1 MVISVIYHN
10 TESDHWSIIIFEKR
24 GVGVMNKL
32 SNLIVKLRY
41 VILIAAVA
49 LLIPSAIGY
58 FNTRVNYDIL
68 TYLPKDIETMK
79 GQDILLDQFG
89 TGSFVLYV
97 AEGMEEKDVAKL
109 KSNIEN
115 VDHVDK
121 VLWYDSVMDLSVPM
135 EMLPSDVYEA
145 FNSGDATMMFV
156 VFDSGTSEDCTMDAI
171 EEIRKIS
178 NKQCFMSGMSAIVT
192 DTKNLAMKETPIYVG
207 IAVLLAVIVLS
218 LTMDSYL
225 IPLFFLLSIGMAIV
239 YNMGSNVFKGEISFI
254 TQSLSAVLQLGVTL
268 DYSIFLWHSYQ
279 EELEKTSDKNEA
291 MANAITATFQSVIG
305 SSITTVAGFVA
316 LCFMSFTLG
325 LDLGVVMA
333 KGVVFGVI
341 GCVTIL
347 PSMVLVFDGLI
358 EKTKHKPLMPEF
370 DRLPKF
376 IAKHYL
382 AFFAI
387 FLALIVP
394 ALYGNNHTS
403 VYYDLTQ
410 TLPDSLESVQGAN
423 EVDKNFDMNSAYMLL
438 VDKNLDSASMNQ
450 MIKELKN
457 TDGILSVLGADSIV
471 GPAFPKELM
480 PDDLLS
486 DLESDEWKMVLLT
499 TDYKIASD
507 EINEQITK
515 VDSIVKSYDPKAM
528 VVGEAPCTKDLITIT
543 DHDFQVVNMV
553 SIGLVFLI
561 IAFVL
566 KSVSLPFI
574 LVAVIEF
581 AIFVNMGLPYY
592 TNTTIPFISSVVI
605 GTIQLGATVDYAIL
619 MTTRYLNE
627 RSSGHDKKEATLI
640 ALSTSMKSV
649 IVSALSFF
657 AATFGVGLISS
668 IDMIGSLCMLMAR
681 GAIISMFTVLLV
693 LPAMYMLFDKLIM
706 RTTFGLQTEEKEHHH
721 FGDMIHRHKVA

>member
-1 MVISVIYHN
+1 
-10 TESDHWSIIIFEKR
+10 
-24 GVGVMNKL
+24 MNKL

-41 VILIAAVA
+41 VILIVAVA
-49 LLIPSAIGY
+49 LLIPPAIGY

-68 TYLPKDIETMK
+68 TYLPGDIETMK
-79 GQDILLDQFG
+79 GQDVLLDQFG

-109 KSNIEN
+109 KAQIEN
-115 VDHVDK
+115 VDHVAK

-135 EMLPSDVYEA
+135 EMLPNDVYEA
-145 FNSGDATMMFV
+145 FNGDDATMMFV

-171 EEIRKIS
+171 EDIRKIS

-239 YNMGSNVFKGEISFI
+239 YNMGTNVFKGEISFI

-279 EELEKTSDKNEA
+279 EELEKTSNKNEA
-291 MANAITATFQSVIG
+291 MAGAITATFQSVIG
-305 SSITTVAGFVA
+305 SSITTIAGFVA

-333 KGVVFGVI
+333 KGVIFGVV

-370 DRLPKF
+370 VKLPRF

-387 FLALIVP
+387 FLVLIVP
-394 ALYGNNHTS
+394 AIYGNNHTS

-423 EVDKNFDMNSAYMLL
+423 KVDEKFDMNSAYMLL
-438 VDKNLDSASMNQ
+438 VDKNLDSASMNR
-450 MIKELKN
+450 MIKELKE

-471 GPAFPKELM
+471 GPAFPKELI
-480 PDDLLS
+480 PEDLLS
-486 DLESDEWKMVLLT
+486 DLESDEWRMVLLT

-507 EINEQITK
+507 EINNQIAR
-515 VDSIVKSYDPKAM
+515 VDRIVKSYDPKAM

-543 DHDFQVVNMV
+543 DHDFQVVNIV

-693 LPAMYMLFDKLIM
+693 LPAMYMIFDKLIM
-706 RTTFGLQTEEKEHHH
+706 ATTFGLQKEEKEHHH
-721 FGDMIHRHKVA
+721 IGDLLHRHKVA

>member
-1 MVISVIYHN
+1 
-10 TESDHWSIIIFEKR
+10 
-24 GVGVMNKL
+24 MNKL

-115 VDHVDK
+115 VDHVEK

-279 EELEKTSDKNEA
+279 EELENTSDKNEA

-410 TLPDSLESVQGAN
+410 TLPDNLESVQGAN

>member
-1 MVISVIYHN
+1 
-10 TESDHWSIIIFEKR
+10 
-24 GVGVMNKL
+24 MNKL
-32 SNLIVKLRY
+32 SHLIVKLRY
-41 VILIAAVA
+41 VILIAAIA
-49 LLIPSAIGY
+49 LLVPSAIGY

-97 AEGMEEKDVAKL
+97 AEGMEEKDVANL
-109 KSNIEN
+109 KSKIEN
-115 VDHVDK
+115 VDHVAD
-121 VLWYDSVMDLSVPM
+121 VIWYDSVMDLSVPM
-135 EMLPSDVYEA
+135 EMLPTEVYDA
-145 FNSGDATMMFV
+145 FNSDDATMMFV
-156 VFDSGTSEDCTMDAI
+156 VFDEGTSSDGTMQAI
-171 EEIRKIS
+171 EDIRKIS
-178 NKQCFMSGMSAIVT
+178 DKQCFMSGMSAIVT
-192 DTKNLAMKETPIYVG
+192 DTKNMAEKETPIYVG

-239 YNMGSNVFKGEISFI
+239 YNMGTNVFKGEISFI

-279 EELEKTSDKNEA
+279 EELERNDDKKDA
-291 MANAITATFQSVIG
+291 MANAISATFTSVLG
-305 SSITTVAGFVA
+305 SSITTVAGFIA
-316 LCFMSFTLG
+316 LMFMSFTLG
-325 LDLGVVMA
+325 LDLGIVMA
-333 KGVVFGVI
+333 KGVIFGVI

-347 PSMVLVFDGLI
+347 PSMILVFDNLI

-370 DRLPKF
+370 NRIPKF
-376 IAKHYL
+376 VAKHYL
-382 AFFAI
+382 AFLAI
-387 FLALIVP
+387 FLVLLYP
-394 ALYGNNHTS
+394 AIYGNNHTS

-423 EVDKNFDMNSAYMLL
+423 EVDEKFEMNSAYMLL

-450 MIKELKN
+450 MIKELKE
-457 TDGILSVLGADSIV
+457 TDGILSVLGTDSLL
-471 GPAFPKELM
+471 GPAFPREFIPEDALDK
-480 PDDLLS
+480 
-486 DLESDEWKMVLLT
+486 LESDEWKMVLLT

-507 EINEQITK
+507 EINAQINQ
-515 VDSIVKSYDPKAM
+515 VDKIVKSYDPKAM
-528 VVGEAPCTKDLITIT
+528 VVGEAPCTKDLINIT
-543 DHDFQVVNMV
+543 NHDFNVVNTV

-581 AIFVNMGLPYY
+581 AIFVNMGLPFY
-592 TNTTIPFISSVVI
+592 TKTTIPFISSVVI

-627 RSSGHDKKEATLI
+627 RRNGHDKKEATLI

-668 IDMIGSLCMLMAR
+668 IDMIGSLCNLMAR

-693 LPAMYMLFDKLIM
+693 LPAMYMLFDWVIVK
-706 RTTFGLQTEEKEHHH
+706 TTFGMKGVEAVHHEHHH
-721 FGDMIHRHKVA
+721 FGDFIHHAA

>member
-1 MVISVIYHN
+1 
-10 TESDHWSIIIFEKR
+10 
-24 GVGVMNKL
+24 MNKL

-41 VILIAAVA
+41 VILIVAVA

-68 TYLPKDIETMK
+68 TYLPGDIETMK
-79 GQDILLDQFG
+79 GQDVLLDQFG

-109 KSNIEN
+109 KAQIEN
-115 VDHVDK
+115 VDHVAK

-135 EMLPSDVYEA
+135 EMLPNDVYEA
-145 FNSGDATMMFV
+145 FNGDDATMMFV

-171 EEIRKIS
+171 EDIRKIS

-239 YNMGSNVFKGEISFI
+239 YNMGTNVFKGEISFI

-279 EELEKTSDKNEA
+279 EELEKTSNKNEA

-305 SSITTVAGFVA
+305 SSITTIAGFVA

-333 KGVVFGVI
+333 KGVIFGVV

-370 DRLPKF
+370 VKLPRF

-387 FLALIVP
+387 FLVLIVP
-394 ALYGNNHTS
+394 AIYGNNHTS

-423 EVDKNFDMNSAYMLL
+423 KVDEKFDMNSAYMLL
-438 VDKNLDSASMNQ
+438 VDKNLDSASMNR
-450 MIKELKN
+450 MIKELKE

-471 GPAFPKELM
+471 GPAFPRELI
-480 PDDLLS
+480 PEDLLS
-486 DLESDEWKMVLLT
+486 DLESDEWRMVLLT

-507 EINEQITK
+507 EINNQIAR
-515 VDSIVKSYDPKAM
+515 VDRIVKSYDPKAM

-543 DHDFQVVNMV
+543 DHDFQVVNIV

-693 LPAMYMLFDKLIM
+693 LPAMYMIFDKLIM
-706 RTTFGLQTEEKEHHH
+706 ATTFGLQKEEKEHHH
-721 FGDMIHRHKVA
+721 IGDLLHRHKVA

>member
-1 MVISVIYHN
+1 M
-10 TESDHWSIIIFEKR
+10 K
-24 GVGVMNKL
+24 KL
-32 SNLIVKLRY
+32 SHLIVSLRY
-41 VILIAAVA
+41 VILIAAIA

-68 TYLPKDIETMK
+68 TYLPKDIETMQ

-89 TGSFVLYV
+89 TGAFVLYV
-97 AEGMEEKDVAKL
+97 AEGMEEKDVSDL
-109 KSNIEN
+109 KAQIEK
-115 VDHVDK
+115 VDHVAD
-121 VLWYDSVMDLSVPM
+121 VLWYDSVMDISIPM
-135 EMLPSDVYEA
+135 EMMPDEVYEA
-145 FNSGDATMMFV
+145 FNSDDSTMMFV
-156 VFDSGTSEDCTMDAI
+156 IFDDGTSADGTMDAI

-225 IPLFFLLSIGMAIV
+225 IPLFFLLSIGMTIV
-239 YNMGSNVFKGEISFI
+239 YNMGTNVFKGEISFI

-279 EELEKTSDKNEA
+279 EELDKNSDKKDA
-291 MANAITATFQSVIG
+291 MANAISATFQSVIG
-305 SSITTVAGFVA
+305 SSITTIAGFVA

-333 KGVVFGVI
+333 KGVIFGVI

-347 PSMVLVFDGLI
+347 PSMILVFDGMI

-370 DRLPKF
+370 VKLPKF
-376 IAKHYL
+376 ISKYYI
-382 AFFAI
+382 AFFAV
-387 FLALIVP
+387 FLALLGP
-394 ALYGNNHTS
+394 AIYGNNHTT

-410 TLPDSLESVQGAN
+410 TLPDFLESVQGAN
-423 EVDKNFDMNSAYMLL
+423 KVDEEFDMNSAYMLL
-438 VDKNLDSASMNQ
+438 VDKNLDTASMTQ
-450 MIKELKN
+450 MIEQLKE
-457 TDGILSVLGADSIV
+457 TDGIISVLGTDSIL
-471 GPAFPKELM
+471 GPAFPREFIPEDLM
-480 PDDLLS
+480 S

-507 EINEQITK
+507 EINNQIAA

-528 VVGEAPCTKDLITIT
+528 VVGEAPCTKDLINIT
-543 DHDFQVVNMV
+543 DHDFKVVNFV

-566 KSVSLPFI
+566 KSISLPFI

-592 TNTTIPFISSVVI
+592 TGTVIPFISSVVI

-627 RSSGHDKKEATLI
+627 RREGHSKKEATLI

-681 GAIISMFTVLLV
+681 GAIISMFTVLLI
-693 LPAMYMLFDKLIM
+693 LPAMYMLFDGLIM
-706 RTTFGLQTEEKEHHH
+706 RTTFGMKTVKTEDGHHV
-721 FGDMIHRHKVA
+721 GLIHRHKVA

>member
-1 MVISVIYHN
+1 
-10 TESDHWSIIIFEKR
+10 
-24 GVGVMNKL
+24 MNKL
-32 SNLIVKLRY
+32 SQLIVKLRY
-41 VILIAAVA
+41 VILIVSIA
-49 LLIPSAIGY
+49 LLIPAGIGY
-58 FNTRVNYDIL
+58 LNTRVNYDIL

-89 TGSFVLYV
+89 TGAFVLYV
-97 AEGMEEKDVAKL
+97 CEGMEEKDVAAL
-109 KSNIEN
+109 KANIEK
-115 VDHVDK
+115 VDHVAD
-121 VLWYDSVMDLSVPM
+121 VIWYDSIMDISIPM
-135 EMLPSDVYEA
+135 QMIPNEVYEA
-145 FNSGDATMMFV
+145 FNSDDATMMFII
-156 VFDSGTSEDCTMDAI
+156 FDEGTSSDGTMQAI
-171 EEIRKIS
+171 EDIRKIS

-192 DTKNLAMKETPIYVG
+192 DTKNLAMAETPIYVG

-239 YNMGSNVFKGEISFI
+239 YNMGTNVFAGEISFI

-279 EELEKTSDKNEA
+279 EELAKTDDKQVA
-291 MANAITATFQSVIG
+291 MAEAITATFLSVIG
-305 SSITTVAGFVA
+305 SSITTVAGFIA

-347 PSMVLVFDGLI
+347 PSMILVFDNLI
-358 EKTKHKPLMPEF
+358 EKTRHKPLMREF
-370 DRLPKF
+370 DKIPKLV
-376 IAKHYL
+376 AKYYVV
-382 AFFAI
+382 FFAI
-387 FLALIVP
+387 FLALIAP
-394 ALYGNNHTS
+394 AVYGNNHTS

-410 TLPDSLESVQGAN
+410 TLPDKLESVQGAN
-423 EVDKNFDMNSAYMLL
+423 KVDEKFDMNSAYMLL
-438 VDKNLDSASMNQ
+438 VDKHLDTASMNQ
-450 MIKELKN
+450 MITELKH
-457 TDGILSVLGADSIV
+457 TDGILSVLGTDSIL
-471 GPAFPKELM
+471 GPAFPRSFIPE
-480 PDDLLS
+480 DLLS
-486 DLESDEWKMVLLT
+486 DLESDQWKMILLT

-507 EINEQITK
+507 EINNQIAN
-515 VDSIVKSYDPKAM
+515 VDRIVKSYDPGAM
-528 VVGEAPCTKDLITIT
+528 VVGEAPCTKDLINIT
-543 DHDFQVVNMV
+543 AHDFQVVNIV

-566 KSVSLPFI
+566 KSFSLPFI

-581 AIFVNMGLPYY
+581 AIFMNMGLPYY
-592 TNTTIPFISSVVI
+592 TGTVIPFISSVVI

-619 MTTRYLNE
+619 MTTRYLSE
-627 RSSGHDKKEATLI
+627 RNAGHDKKEATLI
-640 ALSTSMKSV
+640 ALTTSMKSV

-693 LPAMYMLFDKLIM
+693 LPAMYMIFDGLII
-706 RTTFGLQTEEKEHHH
+706 RTTFGMKCNEKNSHL
-721 FGDMIHRHKVA
+721 GDIFNRHKMA

>member
-1 MVISVIYHN
+1 M
-10 TESDHWSIIIFEKR
+10 K
-24 GVGVMNKL
+24 GL
-32 SNLIVKLRY
+32 SHLIVKLRY
-41 VILIAAVA
+41 VILIVA
-49 LLIPSAIGY
+49 IGLLIPAAIGY

-79 GQDILLDQFG
+79 GQDVLLDQFG
-89 TGSFVLYV
+89 TGAFVLYV
-97 AEGMEEKDVAKL
+97 AEGMEEKDVANL
-109 KSNIEN
+109 KAEIEN
-115 VDHVDK
+115 VDHVSD
-121 VLWYDSVMDLSVPM
+121 VLWYDSIMDISIPM
-135 EMLPSDVYEA
+135 EMMPNEVYEA
-145 FNSGDATMMFV
+145 FNSDDATMMFV
-156 VFDSGTSEDCTMDAI
+156 IFDDGTSADGTMDAI

-218 LTMDSYL
+218 LTMDSFL

-239 YNMGSNVFKGEISFI
+239 YNMGTNVFKGEISFI

-279 EELEKTSDKNEA
+279 EEQEKTDDKRDA
-291 MANAITATFQSVIG
+291 MANAISATFQSVLG
-305 SSITTVAGFVA
+305 SSITTIAGFVA
-316 LCFMSFTLG
+316 LCCMSFTLG

-333 KGVVFGVI
+333 KGVIFGVI

-347 PSMVLVFDGLI
+347 PSMILVFDKLI

-370 DRLPKF
+370 VRIPKF
-376 IAKHYL
+376 ISKYYI
-382 AFFAI
+382 AFFVV
-387 FLALIVP
+387 FLALIGP
-394 ALYGNNHTS
+394 AIYGNNHTT

-410 TLPDSLESVQGAN
+410 TLPDFLESVQGAN
-423 EVDKNFDMNSAYMLL
+423 KVDEKFEMNSAYMLL
-438 VDKNLDSASMNQ
+438 VDKNLDTASMTE
-450 MIKELKN
+450 MIKEIKA
-457 TDGILSVLGADSIV
+457 TDGIISVLGTDSIL
-471 GPAFPKELM
+471 GPAFPREFVPEDLM
-480 PDDLLS
+480 S
-486 DLESDEWKMVLLT
+486 DLESDDWKMVLLT

-507 EINEQITK
+507 EINNQINA
-515 VDSIVKSYDPKAM
+515 VDKIVKSYDPKAM
-528 VVGEAPCTKDLITIT
+528 VVGEAPCTKDLINIT
-543 DHDFQVVNMV
+543 AHDFKVVNFI

-566 KSVSLPFI
+566 KSISLPFI

-581 AIFVNMGLPYY
+581 AIFVNMGLPCY
-592 TNTTIPFISSVVI
+592 TGTVIPFISSVVI

-627 RSSGHDKKEATLI
+627 RSAGHDKKEATLI
-640 ALSTSMKSV
+640 SLSTSMKSV

-681 GAIISMFTVLLV
+681 GAIISMFTVILL
-693 LPAMYMLFDKLIM
+693 LPAMYMLFDRVIM
-706 RTTFGLQTEEKEHHH
+706 KTTFGMNTVQAERDHNISYLL
-721 FGDMIHRHKVA
+721 HRHGVA

>member
-1 MVISVIYHN
+1 
-10 TESDHWSIIIFEKR
+10 
-24 GVGVMNKL
+24 MNKL
-32 SNLIVKLRY
+32 SRLVVRLRY
-41 VILIAAVA
+41 VILIVSMA
-49 LLIPSAIGY
+49 LLIPAGIGY
-58 FNTRVNYDIL
+58 LKTRVNYDIL

-89 TGSFVLYV
+89 TGAFVLYV
-97 AEGMEEKDVAKL
+97 VEGMEEKDVAAL
-109 KSNIEN
+109 KAQIED
-115 VDHVDK
+115 VDHVAN
-121 VLWYDSVMDLSVPM
+121 VLWYDSVMDISIPM
-135 EMLPSDVYEA
+135 QMLPGDVYDA
-145 FNSGDATMMFV
+145 FNSGDATMMFII
-156 VFDSGTSEDCTMDAI
+156 FDEGTSSDGTMQAI
-171 EEIRKIS
+171 EDIRKVS

-192 DTKNLAMKETPIYVG
+192 DTKNLAMAETPIYVG

-239 YNMGSNVFKGEISFI
+239 YNMGTNVFAGEISFI

-279 EELEKTSDKNEA
+279 EELADNDDKLSA

-347 PSMVLVFDGLI
+347 PSMILVFDNLI
-358 EKTKHKPLMPEF
+358 EKTRHKPLLKEFVKIPEF
-370 DRLPKF
+370 
-376 IAKHYL
+376 IAGHYL
-382 AFFAI
+382 VFFAI
-387 FLALIVP
+387 FLVLILP
-394 ALYGNNHTS
+394 AVYGNNHTA

-410 TLPDSLESVQGAN
+410 TLPDKLESVQGAN
-423 EVDKNFDMNSAYMLL
+423 KVDEKFDMNSAYMLL
-438 VDKNLDSASMNQ
+438 VDKNLDTAAMNSMVS
-450 MIKELKN
+450 ELKN
-457 TDGILSVLGADSIV
+457 TDGIISVLGTDSIM
-471 GPAFPKELM
+471 GPAFPRSFV

-486 DLESDEWKMVLLT
+486 DLQSDEWKMVLLT

-507 EINEQITK
+507 EINEQIAT
-515 VDSIVKSYDPKAM
+515 VDRIVKSYDPDAM
-528 VVGEAPCTKDLITIT
+528 VVGEAPCTKDLINIT
-543 DHDFQVVNMV
+543 AHDFQVVNFV

-581 AIFVNMGLPYY
+581 AIFLNMGIPYY
-592 TNTTIPFISSVVI
+592 TGTVIPFISSVVI

-619 MTTRYLNE
+619 MTTRYLSE
-627 RSSGHDKKEATLI
+627 RNAGHGKKEATLI
-640 ALSTSMKSV
+640 ALTTSMKSV

-693 LPAMYMLFDKLIM
+693 LPAMYMIFDPLII
-706 RTTFGLQTEEKEHHH
+706 RTTFGMTCNEKNTHVEG
-721 FGDMIHRHKVA
+721 FWNKHKMA

>member
-1 MVISVIYHN
+1 M
-10 TESDHWSIIIFEKR
+10 K
-24 GVGVMNKL
+24 KL
-32 SNLIVKLRY
+32 SEVIVKLRY
-41 VILIAAVA
+41 VILIAAIA
-49 LLIPSAIGY
+49 LLIPSGIGY
-58 FNTRVNYDIL
+58 LKTRVNYDIL
-68 TYLPKDIETMK
+68 TYLPKDIETMQ

-97 AEGMEEKDVAKL
+97 VEGMEEKDVADL
-109 KSNIEN
+109 KSKIEN
-115 VDHVDK
+115 VDHVAN
-121 VLWYDSVMDLSVPM
+121 VLWYDSIMDLSVPM
-135 EMLPSDVYEA
+135 QMIPSEVYEA

-156 VFDSGTSEDCTMDAI
+156 VFDEGTSADGTMEAI
-171 EEIRKIS
+171 EEIRKVS

-239 YNMGSNVFKGEISFI
+239 YNMGTNVFKGEISFI

-279 EELEKTSDKNEA
+279 EELAGNDDKKDA
-291 MANAITATFQSVIG
+291 MAKAISATFLSVIG
-305 SSITTVAGFVA
+305 SSITTIAGFVA

-333 KGVVFGVI
+333 KGVIFGVI

-347 PSMVLVFDGLI
+347 PSMILVFDNLI
-358 EKTKHKPLMPEF
+358 EKTKHKPIVSEF
-370 DRLPKF
+370 VRLPKF

-382 AFFAI
+382 AFFVI
-387 FLALIVP
+387 FLALIFP
-394 ALYGNNHTS
+394 AVYGNNHTS

-423 EVDKNFDMNSAYMLL
+423 KVDEKFDMNSAYMLL
-438 VDKNLDSASMNQ
+438 VDKNLDTASMNQ
-450 MIKELKN
+450 MISELKS
-457 TDGILSVLGADSIV
+457 TDGIISVIGTDSIL
-471 GPAFPKELM
+471 GPSFPRNFI
-480 PDDLLS
+480 PDDIKS
-486 DLESDEWKMVLLT
+486 KLESDEWKMVLLT

-507 EINEQITK
+507 EINEQITD
-515 VDSIVKSYDPKAM
+515 VDRIVKSYDPKAM
-528 VVGEAPCTKDLITIT
+528 VVGEAPCTKDLINIT
-543 DHDFQVVNMV
+543 NHDFQVVNLV

-574 LVAVIEF
+574 LVSVIEF

-592 TNTTIPFISSVVI
+592 TKTTIPFISSVVI

-627 RSSGHDKKEATLI
+627 RSSGKDKKEATLI
-640 ALSTSMKSV
+640 TLSTSMKSV

-693 LPAMYMLFDKLIM
+693 LPAMYMLFDKVII
-706 RTTFGLQTEEKEHHH
+706 RTTFGLKIQEKTQHNHGNIFH
-721 FGDMIHRHKVA
+721 FHKVA

>member
-1 MVISVIYHN
+1 
-10 TESDHWSIIIFEKR
+10 
-24 GVGVMNKL
+24 MNKL
-32 SNLIVKLRY
+32 SHLIVKLRY
-41 VILIAAVA
+41 VILIVAIA

-58 FNTRVNYDIL
+58 FSTRVNYDIL

-97 AEGMEEKDVAKL
+97 AEGMEEKDVANL
-109 KSNIEN
+109 KSKIEN
-115 VDHVDK
+115 VDHVAD
-121 VLWYDSVMDLSVPM
+121 VIWYDSVMDLSVPM
-135 EMLPSDVYEA
+135 EMLPTEVYDA
-145 FNSGDATMMFV
+145 FNSDDATMMFV
-156 VFDSGTSEDCTMDAI
+156 VFDEGTSSDGTMQAI
-171 EEIRKIS
+171 EDIRKIS

-192 DTKNLAMKETPIYVG
+192 DTKNMAEKETPIYVG

-239 YNMGSNVFKGEISFI
+239 YNMGTNVFKGEISFI

-279 EELEKTSDKNEA
+279 EELERNDDKKDA
-291 MANAITATFQSVIG
+291 MANAISATFTSVLG
-305 SSITTVAGFVA
+305 SSITTVAGFIA
-316 LCFMSFTLG
+316 LMFMSFTLG
-325 LDLGVVMA
+325 LDLGIVMA
-333 KGVVFGVI
+333 KGVIFGVI

-347 PSMVLVFDGLI
+347 PSMILVFDNLI

-370 DRLPKF
+370 NRIPKF
-376 IAKHYL
+376 VAKHYL
-382 AFFAI
+382 AFLAI
-387 FLALIVP
+387 FLVLLYP
-394 ALYGNNHTS
+394 AIYGNNHTS

-423 EVDKNFDMNSAYMLL
+423 EVDEKFEMNSAYMLL

-450 MIKELKN
+450 MIKELKE
-457 TDGILSVLGADSIV
+457 TDGILSVLGTDSLL
-471 GPAFPKELM
+471 GPALPREFIPEDALDK
-480 PDDLLS
+480 
-486 DLESDEWKMVLLT
+486 LESDEWKMVLLT

-507 EINEQITK
+507 EINAQITQ
-515 VDSIVKSYDPKAM
+515 VDKIVKSYDPKAM
-528 VVGEAPCTKDLITIT
+528 VVGEAPCTKDLINIT
-543 DHDFQVVNMV
+543 NHDFNVVNTV

-581 AIFVNMGLPYY
+581 AIFVNMGLPFY
-592 TNTTIPFISSVVI
+592 TKTTIPFISSVVI

-627 RSSGHDKKEATLI
+627 RKNGHDKKEATLI

-668 IDMIGSLCMLMAR
+668 IDMIGSLCNLMAR

-693 LPAMYMLFDKLIM
+693 LPAMYMLFDWLIVK
-706 RTTFGLQTEEKEHHH
+706 TTYGMKGVEAVHHEHHH
-721 FGDMIHRHKVA
+721 FGDFIHHAA

>member
-1 MVISVIYHN
+1 
-10 TESDHWSIIIFEKR
+10 
-24 GVGVMNKL
+24 MNKL
-32 SNLIVKLRY
+32 SHLIVKLRY
-41 VILIAAVA
+41 VILIVAVA

-58 FNTRVNYDIL
+58 FSTRVNYDIL
-68 TYLPKDIETMK
+68 TYLPGDIETMK

-97 AEGMEEKDVAKL
+97 AEGMEEKDVANL
-109 KSNIEN
+109 KSNIEK
-115 VDHVDK
+115 VDHVAD
-121 VLWYDSVMDLSVPM
+121 VIWYDSIMDLSVPM
-135 EMLPSDVYEA
+135 EMLPSEVYDA
-145 FNSGDATMMFV
+145 FNSKDATLMFII
-156 VFDSGTSEDCTMDAI
+156 FDEGTSSDGTMQAI
-171 EEIRKIS
+171 EDIRKIS

-192 DTKNLAMKETPIYVG
+192 DTKNMAEKETPIYVG
-207 IAVLLAVIVLS
+207 IAVLLAVVVLS

-239 YNMGSNVFKGEISFI
+239 YNMGTNVFKGEISFI

-279 EELEKTSDKNEA
+279 EELEEKDDRFDA
-291 MANAITATFQSVIG
+291 MANAISATFISVIG
-305 SSITTVAGFVA
+305 SSITTVAGFIA

-333 KGVVFGVI
+333 KGVVFGVL
-341 GCVTIL
+341 GCITIL
-347 PSMVLVFDGLI
+347 PSMILVFDKAI
-358 EKTKHKPLMPEF
+358 EKTRHKPLMPEF
-370 DRLPKF
+370 VKIPRF
-376 IAKHYL
+376 VAKHYL
-382 AFFAI
+382 AFFFI
-387 FLALIVP
+387 FLALLFP
-394 ALYGNNHTS
+394 AIYGNNHTS

-410 TLPDSLESVQGAN
+410 TLPDTLESVQGAN
-423 EVDKNFDMNSAYMLL
+423 EVDAKFDMNSAYMLL

-457 TDGILSVLGADSIV
+457 TDGILAVLGTDSII
-471 GPAFPKELM
+471 GPSLPREFIPE
-480 PDDLLS
+480 DLLS

-507 EINEQITK
+507 EINSQISE
-515 VDSIVKSYDPKAM
+515 VDRIVKSYDPKAM

-543 DHDFQVVNMV
+543 NHDFQVVNTV

-566 KSVSLPFI
+566 KSASLPFI

-592 TNTTIPFISSVVI
+592 THTTIPFISSVVI

-619 MTTRYLNE
+619 MTTRYLSE
-627 RSSGHDKKEATLI
+627 RKSGKDKKEATLT
-640 ALSTSMKSV
+640 ALTTSMKSV

-668 IDMIGSLCMLMAR
+668 IDMIGSLCNLMAR

-693 LPAMYMLFDKLIM
+693 LPAMYMLFDGLIM
-706 RTTFGLQTEEKEHHH
+706 KTTFGMGDAPKPEHHG
-721 FGDMIHRHKVA
+721 GDLLHRHKVA

>member
-1 MVISVIYHN
+1 
-10 TESDHWSIIIFEKR
+10 
-24 GVGVMNKL
+24 MNKL
-32 SNLIVKLRY
+32 SELIVKLRY
-41 VILIAAVA
+41 VILIAAIA

-79 GQDILLDQFG
+79 GQDVLLDQFG
-89 TGSFVLYV
+89 TGAFVLYV
-97 AEGMEEKDVAKL
+97 AEGMDEKDVANL
-109 KSNIEN
+109 KSKIEN
-115 VDHVDK
+115 VDHVSD
-121 VLWYDSVMDLSVPM
+121 VIWYDSVMDISVPM
-135 EMLPSDVYEA
+135 EMMPSDVYEA
-145 FNSGDATMMFV
+145 FNADDATMMFV
-156 VFDSGTSEDCTMDAI
+156 IFDEGTSADATMDAI
-171 EEIRKIS
+171 ADIRKIS

-192 DTKNLAMKETPIYVG
+192 DTKDLAMKETPIYVG

-239 YNMGSNVFKGEISFI
+239 YNMGTNVFKGEISFV

-279 EELEKTSDKNEA
+279 EELEKTSDKKEA
-291 MANAITATFQSVIG
+291 MANAISATFQSVIG
-305 SSITTVAGFVA
+305 SSITTIAGFIA

-325 LDLGVVMA
+325 FDLGVVMA

-347 PSMVLVFDGLI
+347 PSMILVFDKWI
-358 EKTKHKPLMPEF
+358 EKTKHRPIVNEF
-370 DRLPKF
+370 VKIPQF
-376 IAKHYL
+376 VAKHYL

-387 FLALIVP
+387 FLVLLFP
-394 ALYGNNHTS
+394 AIYGNNHTS

-410 TLPDSLESVQGAN
+410 TLPDKLESVQGAN
-423 EVDKNFDMNSAYMLL
+423 KVDEKFEMNSAYMLL
-438 VDKNLDSASMNQ
+438 VDKNLDSASMNE
-450 MIKELKN
+450 MIRELKA
-457 TDGILSVLGADSIV
+457 TDGILSVLSTDSVIGPSIPRSFIPADV
-471 GPAFPKELM
+471 TEK
-480 PDDLLS
+480 
-486 DLESDEWKMVLLT
+486 LESDEWKLVLLT

-507 EINEQITK
+507 EINAQISA

-528 VVGEAPCTKDLITIT
+528 VVGEAPCTKDLINIT
-543 DHDFQVVNMV
+543 NHDFQVVNIV

-566 KSVSLPFI
+566 KSLSLPFI

-592 TNTTIPFISSVVI
+592 TKTVIPFISSVVI

-619 MTTRYLNE
+619 MTTRYLSE
-627 RSSGHDKKEATLI
+627 RSAGHDKKEATLI

-668 IDMIGSLCMLMAR
+668 IDMIGSLCMLMSR
-681 GAIISMFTVLLV
+681 GAIISMFTVLLA
-693 LPAMYMLFDKLIM
+693 LPAMYMIFDGLIM
-706 RTTFGLQTEEKEHHH
+706 RTTFGLKGVETEKHH
-721 FGDMIHRHKVA
+721 FGDMIHRHRVA

>member
-1 MVISVIYHN
+1 
-10 TESDHWSIIIFEKR
+10 
-24 GVGVMNKL
+24 MNKL
-32 SNLIVKLRY
+32 SKLIVKLRY

-68 TYLPKDIETMK
+68 TYLPEDIETMK

-97 AEGMEEKDVAKL
+97 AEGMEEKDVAAL
-109 KSNIEN
+109 KTKIEN
-115 VDHVDK
+115 VDHVAN
-121 VLWYDSVMDLSVPM
+121 VLWYDSFIDLSVPM
-135 EMLPSDVYEA
+135 EMLPSKVYEA
-145 FNSGDATMMFV
+145 FNSDTATMMFV
-156 VFDSGTSEDCTMDAI
+156 IFDSGTSEDCTMDAI
-171 EEIRKIS
+171 EEIRRIS
-178 NKQCFMSGMSAIVT
+178 DKQCFMSGMSAIVT

-239 YNMGSNVFKGEISFI
+239 YNMGTNIFKGEISFI

-279 EELEKTSDKNEA
+279 EELEKISDKKEA
-291 MANAITATFQSVIG
+291 MAAAISATFQSVIG

-347 PSMVLVFDGLI
+347 PSMILIFDGLI
-358 EKTKHKPLMPEF
+358 EKTRHKPLMPEF

-387 FLALIVP
+387 FLALIFP
-394 ALYGNNHTS
+394 AIYGNNNTK

-410 TLPDSLESVQGAN
+410 TLPDSLDSVQGAN
-423 EVDKNFDMNSAYMLL
+423 KVDENFDMNSAYMLL
-438 VDKNLDSASMNQ
+438 VDKNLDTASMNE
-450 MIKELKN
+450 MISELEN
-457 TDGILSVLGADSIV
+457 TDGILSVLGEDSVV
-471 GPAFPKELM
+471 GPAFPREFIPEDLL
-480 PDDLLS
+480 DDLQ
-486 DLESDEWKMVLLT
+486 SDEWKMILLT

-507 EINEQITK
+507 EINAQITE
-515 VDSIVKSYDPKAM
+515 VNNIVKSYDPKAM
-528 VVGEAPCTKDLITIT
+528 VVGEAPCTKDLISIT
-543 DHDFQVVNMV
+543 DHDFQVVNAV

-566 KSVSLPFI
+566 KSASLPFI

-581 AIFVNMGLPYY
+581 AIFVNMGIPYY

-619 MTTRYLNE
+619 MTTRYLSE
-627 RSSGHDKKEATLI
+627 RNAGHDKKEATLI
-640 ALSTSMKSV
+640 SLSTSMKSV

-693 LPAMYMLFDKLIM
+693 LPAMYMIFDGLIM
-706 RTTFGLQTEEKEHHH
+706 KTTFGLNVEEKEHHH
-721 FGDMIHRHKVA
+721 IADMLHRHKVA

>member
-1 MVISVIYHN
+1 
-10 TESDHWSIIIFEKR
+10 
-24 GVGVMNKL
+24 MNKL
-32 SNLIVKLRY
+32 SHLIVKLRY
-41 VILIAAVA
+41 VILIAAIA
-49 LLIPSAIGY
+49 LLIPAAAGY

-68 TYLPKDIETMK
+68 TYLPKEIETMQ

-97 AEGMEEKDVAKL
+97 VEGMEEKDVANL
-109 KSNIEN
+109 KSQIEK
-115 VDHVDK
+115 VDHVAD
-121 VLWYDSVMDLSVPM
+121 VVWYDSVMDLSVPM
-135 EMLPSDVYEA
+135 EMLPTEVYDA
-145 FNSGDATMMFV
+145 FNSDDATMMFI
-156 VFDSGTSEDCTMDAI
+156 VFDEGTSADATMDAI
-171 EEIRKIS
+171 ENIRKIS

-192 DTKNLAMKETPIYVG
+192 DTKNMAKAETPIYVG

-225 IPLFFLLSIGMAIV
+225 IPVFFLLSIGMAIV
-239 YNMGSNVFKGEISFI
+239 YNMGTNVFKGEISFI

-279 EELEKTSDKNEA
+279 EELDKNDNKMDA
-291 MANAITATFQSVIG
+291 MANAISATFQSVIG

-333 KGVVFGVI
+333 KGVIFGVI

-347 PSMVLVFDGLI
+347 PSMILIFDNLI

-370 DRLPKF
+370 NRIPKF
-376 IAKHYL
+376 VARHYGI
-382 AFFAI
+382 FFAI
-387 FLALIVP
+387 FLVLLFP
-394 ALYGNNHTS
+394 AIYGNNHTS

-410 TLPDSLESVQGAN
+410 TLPDKLESVQGAKK
-423 EVDKNFDMNSAYMLL
+423 VDEEFEMNSAYMLL

-457 TDGILSVLGADSIV
+457 TDGILSVLSTDSLI
-471 GPAFPKELM
+471 GPAFPRSFI

-486 DLESDEWKMVLLT
+486 DLESDQWKLVLLT

-507 EINEQITK
+507 EINNQIET
-515 VDSIVKSYDPKAM
+515 VNTIVKSYDPKAM
-528 VVGEAPCTKDLITIT
+528 VVGEAPCTKDLINIT
-543 DHDFQVVNMV
+543 NHDFQVVNTV

-581 AIFVNMGLPYY
+581 AIFVNMGLPFY
-592 TNTTIPFISSVVI
+592 THTTIPFISSVVI

-619 MTTRYLNE
+619 MTTRYLSE
-627 RSSGHDKKEATLI
+627 RKAGHDKKEATLI

-649 IVSALSFF
+649 VVSALSFF

-668 IDMIGSLCMLMAR
+668 IDMIGSLCNLMAR

-693 LPAMYMLFDKLIM
+693 LPAMYMIFDKLIM
-706 RTTFGLQTEEKEHHH
+706 RTTFGMNVDTDHRPHL
-721 FGDMIHRHKVA
+721 GDRLHRHKAA

>member
-1 MVISVIYHN
+1 
-10 TESDHWSIIIFEKR
+10 
-24 GVGVMNKL
+24 MNKL
-32 SNLIVKLRY
+32 SHLIVKLRY
-41 VILIAAVA
+41 VILIVAFA

-68 TYLPKDIETMK
+68 TYLPGDIETMK

-89 TGSFVLYV
+89 TGAFVLYV
-97 AEGMEEKDVAKL
+97 AEGMDEKDVSNL
-109 KSNIEN
+109 KAEIEK
-115 VDHVDK
+115 VDHVSD
-121 VLWYDSVMDLSVPM
+121 VIWYDSVMDISVPM
-135 EMLPSDVYEA
+135 EMLPDRVYEA
-145 FNSGDATMMFV
+145 FNSDDATMMFII
-156 VFDSGTSEDCTMDAI
+156 FDEGTSADGTMQAI
-171 EEIRKIS
+171 EDIRKLS

-192 DTKNLAMKETPIYVG
+192 DTKNMAEKETPIYVG

-239 YNMGSNVFKGEISFI
+239 YNMGTNIFKGEISFI

-279 EELEKTSDKNEA
+279 EELADNSDKKDA
-291 MANAITATFQSVIG
+291 MAKAISATFTSVIG
-305 SSITTVAGFVA
+305 SSITTIAGFVA

-325 LDLGVVMA
+325 LDLGIVMA

-347 PSMVLVFDGLI
+347 PSMVLVFDNLI

-370 DRLPKF
+370 VKIPQF
-376 IAKHYL
+376 VSKHYL
-382 AFFAI
+382 AFFFV
-387 FLALIVP
+387 FLALLAP
-394 ALYGNNHTS
+394 AIYGNNHTS

-423 EVDKNFDMNSAYMLL
+423 KVDEEFDMNSAYMLL
-438 VDKNLDSASMNQ
+438 VDKNLDTAQMNM
-450 MIKELKN
+450 MIHELKD
-457 TDGILSVLGADSIV
+457 TDGILSVLGTDSLM
-471 GPAFPKELM
+471 GPSFPREFI
-480 PDDLLS
+480 PEDLLS
-486 DLESDEWKMVLLT
+486 DLESDQWKMVLLT
-499 TDYKIASD
+499 TNYKIASD
-507 EINEQITK
+507 EINNQIAT
-515 VDSIVKSYDPKAM
+515 VDKIVKSYDPHAM
-528 VVGEAPCTKDLITIT
+528 VVGEAPCTKDLINIT
-543 DHDFQVVNMV
+543 NHDFQVVNTV

-566 KSVSLPFI
+566 KSASLPFI

-592 TNTTIPFISSVVI
+592 TQTTIPFISSVVI

-627 RSSGHDKKEATLI
+627 RKSGHDKKEATLI

-668 IDMIGSLCMLMAR
+668 IDMIGSLCNLMAR
-681 GAIISMFTVLLV
+681 GAIISMFTVILV
-693 LPAMYMLFDKLIM
+693 LPAMYMIFDGLIM
-706 RTTFGLQTEEKEHHH
+706 RTTFGMKADEPMPHNGGHH
-721 FGDMIHRHKVA
+721 FHIHKVA

>member
-1 MVISVIYHN
+1 
-10 TESDHWSIIIFEKR
+10 
-24 GVGVMNKL
+24 MNKL
-32 SNLIVKLRY
+32 SHLIVKLRY
-41 VILIAAVA
+41 VILIVAFA

-68 TYLPKDIETMK
+68 TYLPGDIETMK

-89 TGSFVLYV
+89 TGAFVLYV
-97 AEGMEEKDVAKL
+97 AEGMDEKDVSNL
-109 KSNIEN
+109 KAEIEK
-115 VDHVDK
+115 VDHVSD
-121 VLWYDSVMDLSVPM
+121 VIWYDSVMDISVPM
-135 EMLPSDVYEA
+135 EMLPDRVYEA
-145 FNSGDATMMFV
+145 FNSDDATMMFII
-156 VFDSGTSEDCTMDAI
+156 FDEGTSADGTMQAI
-171 EEIRKIS
+171 EDIRKLS

-192 DTKNLAMKETPIYVG
+192 DTKNMAEKETPIYVG

-239 YNMGSNVFKGEISFI
+239 YNMGTNIFKGEISFI

-279 EELEKTSDKNEA
+279 EELADNSDKKDA
-291 MANAITATFQSVIG
+291 MAKAISATFTSVIG
-305 SSITTVAGFVA
+305 SSITTIAGFVA

-325 LDLGVVMA
+325 LDLGIVMA

-347 PSMVLVFDGLI
+347 PSMVLVFDNLI

-370 DRLPKF
+370 VKIPQF
-376 IAKHYL
+376 VSKHYL
-382 AFFAI
+382 AFFLV
-387 FLALIVP
+387 FLALLAP
-394 ALYGNNHTS
+394 AIYGNNHTS

-423 EVDKNFDMNSAYMLL
+423 KVDEEFDMNSAYMLL
-438 VDKNLDSASMNQ
+438 VDKNLDTAQMNM
-450 MIKELKN
+450 MIHELKD
-457 TDGILSVLGADSIV
+457 TDGILSVLGTDSLM
-471 GPAFPKELM
+471 GPSFPREFI
-480 PDDLLS
+480 PEDLLS
-486 DLESDEWKMVLLT
+486 DLESDQWKMVLLT
-499 TDYKIASD
+499 TNYKIASD
-507 EINEQITK
+507 EINNQIAT
-515 VDSIVKSYDPKAM
+515 VDKIVKSYDPHAM
-528 VVGEAPCTKDLITIT
+528 VVGEAPCTKDLINIT
-543 DHDFQVVNMV
+543 NHDFQVVNTV

-566 KSVSLPFI
+566 KSASLPFI

-592 TNTTIPFISSVVI
+592 TQTTIPFISSVVI

-627 RSSGHDKKEATLI
+627 RKSGHDKKEATLI

-668 IDMIGSLCMLMAR
+668 IDMIGSLCNLMAR
-681 GAIISMFTVLLV
+681 GAIISMFTVILV
-693 LPAMYMLFDKLIM
+693 LPAMYMIFDGLIM
-706 RTTFGLQTEEKEHHH
+706 RTTFGMKADEPMPHNGGHH
-721 FGDMIHRHKVA
+721 FHIHKVA

>member
-1 MVISVIYHN
+1 
-10 TESDHWSIIIFEKR
+10 
-24 GVGVMNKL
+24 MNKL
-32 SNLIVKLRY
+32 SHLIVKLRY
-41 VILIAAVA
+41 VILIAAIA
-49 LLIPSAIGY
+49 LLVPSAIGY

-97 AEGMEEKDVAKL
+97 AEGMEEKDVANL
-109 KSNIEN
+109 KSKIEN
-115 VDHVDK
+115 VDHVAD
-121 VLWYDSVMDLSVPM
+121 VIWYDSVMDLSVPM
-135 EMLPSDVYEA
+135 EMLPTEVYDA
-145 FNSGDATMMFV
+145 FNSEDATMMFV
-156 VFDSGTSEDCTMDAI
+156 VFDEGTSSDGTMQAI
-171 EEIRKIS
+171 EDIRKLS
-178 NKQCFMSGMSAIVT
+178 DKQCFMSGMSAIVT
-192 DTKNLAMKETPIYVG
+192 DTKNMAEKETPIYVG

-239 YNMGSNVFKGEISFI
+239 YNMGTNVFKGEISFI

-279 EELEKTSDKNEA
+279 EELERNDDKKDA
-291 MANAITATFQSVIG
+291 MANAISATFTSVLG
-305 SSITTVAGFVA
+305 SSITTVAGFIA
-316 LCFMSFTLG
+316 LMFMSFTLG
-325 LDLGVVMA
+325 LDLGIVMA

-347 PSMVLVFDGLI
+347 PSMILVFDNLI

-370 DRLPKF
+370 NRIPKF
-376 IAKHYL
+376 VAKHYL
-382 AFFAI
+382 AFLAI
-387 FLALIVP
+387 FLVLLYP
-394 ALYGNNHTS
+394 AIYGNNHTS

-423 EVDKNFDMNSAYMLL
+423 EVDEKFEMNSAYMLL

-457 TDGILSVLGADSIV
+457 TDGILSVLSTDSLI
-471 GPAFPKELM
+471 GPALPREFIPEDAFDK
-480 PDDLLS
+480 
-486 DLESDEWKMVLLT
+486 LESDEWKMILLT

-507 EINEQITK
+507 EINAQINQ
-515 VDSIVKSYDPKAM
+515 VDKIVKSYDPKAM
-528 VVGEAPCTKDLITIT
+528 VVGEAPCTKDLINIT
-543 DHDFQVVNMV
+543 NHDFNVVNTV

-581 AIFVNMGLPYY
+581 AIFVNMGLPFY
-592 TNTTIPFISSVVI
+592 TKTTIPFISSVVI

-627 RSSGHDKKEATLI
+627 RKNGHDKKEATLI

-668 IDMIGSLCMLMAR
+668 IDMIGSLCNLMAR

-693 LPAMYMLFDKLIM
+693 LPAMYMLFDWLIVK
-706 RTTFGLQTEEKEHHH
+706 TTFGMKGVEAVHHEHHH
-721 FGDMIHRHKVA
+721 FGDFIHHAA

>member
-1 MVISVIYHN
+1 
-10 TESDHWSIIIFEKR
+10 
-24 GVGVMNKL
+24 MNKL
-32 SNLIVKLRY
+32 SKMIVKLRY
-41 VILIAAVA
+41 VILIVAVV
-49 LLIPSAIGY
+49 LLIPSAVGY
-58 FNTRVNYDIL
+58 FSTRVNYDIL

-89 TGSFVLYV
+89 TGAFVLYV
-97 AEGMEEKDVAKL
+97 AEGMEEKEVADL
-109 KSNIEN
+109 KASIEK
-115 VDHVDK
+115 VDHVAD
-121 VLWYDSVMDLSVPM
+121 VIWYDSVMDLSVPM
-135 EMLPSDVYEA
+135 EMLPKEVYET
-145 FNSGDATMMFV
+145 FNSDDATMMFV
-156 VFDSGTSEDCTMDAI
+156 IFDEGTSADATMDAI
-171 EEIRKIS
+171 ENIRKVS

-239 YNMGSNVFKGEISFI
+239 YNMGTNVFNGEISFI

-279 EELEKTSDKNEA
+279 EELEKNEDKKEA
-291 MANAITATFQSVIG
+291 MAAAISATFQSVIG
-305 SSITTVAGFVA
+305 SSITTIAGFVA

-333 KGVVFGVI
+333 KGVIFGVI

-347 PSMVLVFDGLI
+347 PSMILVFDNLI
-358 EKTKHKPLMPEF
+358 EKTKHKPLMKEFVKTPEF
-370 DRLPKF
+370 V
-376 IAKHYL
+376 AKHYL
-382 AFFAI
+382 AFFVV
-387 FLALIVP
+387 FLALLFP
-394 ALYGNNHTS
+394 AIYGNNHTS

-423 EVDKNFDMNSAYMLL
+423 KVDEKFDMNSAYMLL
-438 VDKNLDSASMNQ
+438 VDKNLDTASMNM
-450 MIKELKN
+450 MISELKN
-457 TDGILSVLGADSIV
+457 TDGILSVLGTDSLL
-471 GPAFPKELM
+471 GPAFPRSFI

-507 EINEQITK
+507 EINEQITE
-515 VDSIVKSYDPKAM
+515 VDRIVKSYDPKAM
-528 VVGEAPCTKDLITIT
+528 VVGEAPCTKDLINIT
-543 DHDFQVVNMV
+543 NHDFQVVNIV

-592 TNTTIPFISSVVI
+592 THTVIPFISSVVI

-619 MTTRYLNE
+619 MTTRYLGE
-627 RSSGHDKKEATLI
+627 RKAGHDKKEATLI

-706 RTTFGLQTEEKEHHH
+706 RTTFGMGSDEKTHHH
-721 FGDMIHRHKVA
+721 FGDHFHKIHRVA

>member
-1 MVISVIYHN
+1 
-10 TESDHWSIIIFEKR
+10 
-24 GVGVMNKL
+24 MNKL
-32 SNLIVKLRY
+32 SHLIVKLRY
-41 VILIAAVA
+41 VILIVAFA

-68 TYLPKDIETMK
+68 TYLPGDIETMK

-89 TGSFVLYV
+89 TGAFVLYV
-97 AEGMEEKDVAKL
+97 AEGMDEKDVSNL
-109 KSNIEN
+109 KAEIEK
-115 VDHVDK
+115 VDHVSD
-121 VLWYDSVMDLSVPM
+121 VIWYDSVMDISVPM
-135 EMLPSDVYEA
+135 EMLPDRVYEA
-145 FNSGDATMMFV
+145 FNSDDATMMFII
-156 VFDSGTSEDCTMDAI
+156 FDEGTSADGTMQAI
-171 EEIRKIS
+171 EDIRKVS

-192 DTKNLAMKETPIYVG
+192 DTKNMAEKETPIYVG

-239 YNMGSNVFKGEISFI
+239 YNMGTNIFKGEISFI

-279 EELEKTSDKNEA
+279 EELADNSDKKDA
-291 MANAITATFQSVIG
+291 MAKAISATFTSVIG
-305 SSITTVAGFVA
+305 SSVTTIAGFIA

-347 PSMVLVFDGLI
+347 PSMILVFDNLI

-370 DRLPKF
+370 VKIPQF
-376 IAKHYL
+376 VSKHYL
-382 AFFAI
+382 AFFLV
-387 FLALIVP
+387 FLALLAP
-394 ALYGNNHTS
+394 AIYGNNHAS

-423 EVDKNFDMNSAYMLL
+423 KVDEEFEMNSAYMLL
-438 VDKNLDSASMNQ
+438 VDKNLDTAQMNM
-450 MIKELKN
+450 MIHELKN
-457 TDGILSVLGADSIV
+457 TDGILSVLGTDSLM
-471 GPAFPKELM
+471 GPSFPREFI
-480 PDDLLS
+480 PEDLLS
-486 DLESDEWKMVLLT
+486 DLESDQWKMVLLT

-507 EINEQITK
+507 EINNQIAT
-515 VDSIVKSYDPKAM
+515 VDKIVKSYDPHAM
-528 VVGEAPCTKDLITIT
+528 VVGEAPCTKDLINIT
-543 DHDFQVVNMV
+543 NHDFQVVNTV

-566 KSVSLPFI
+566 KSASLPFI

-592 TNTTIPFISSVVI
+592 TQTTIPFISSVVI

-627 RSSGHDKKEATLI
+627 RNSGHDKKEATLI

-668 IDMIGSLCMLMAR
+668 IDMIGSLCNLMAR
-681 GAIISMFTVLLV
+681 GAIISMFTVILV
-693 LPAMYMLFDKLIM
+693 LPAMYMIFDGLIM
-706 RTTFGLQTEEKEHHH
+706 RTTFGMKADEPRPHNGGHH
-721 FGDMIHRHKVA
+721 FHIHKVA

>member
-1 MVISVIYHN
+1 
-10 TESDHWSIIIFEKR
+10 
-24 GVGVMNKL
+24 MNRL
-32 SNLIVKLRY
+32 SQLIVKLRY
-41 VILIAAVA
+41 VILIVAVA

-97 AEGMEEKDVAKL
+97 AEGMEEKDVANL
-109 KSNIEN
+109 KANIED
-115 VDHVDK
+115 VDHVAK

-135 EMLPSDVYEA
+135 EMLPTDVYDA
-145 FNSGDATMMFV
+145 FNSGDATMMFII
-156 VFDSGTSEDCTMDAI
+156 FDDGTSADGTMDAI
-171 EEIRKIS
+171 EEIRRIS
-178 NKQCFMSGMSAIVT
+178 DKQCFMSGMSAIVT
-192 DTKNLAMKETPIYVG
+192 DTKNMAMKETPIYVG
-207 IAVLLAVIVLS
+207 IAVLLAVVVLS

-239 YNMGSNVFKGEISFI
+239 YNMGTNVFKGEISFI

-279 EELEKTSDKNEA
+279 EELEKDSDKNKA
-291 MANAITATFQSVIG
+291 MAAAISATFQSVIG
-305 SSITTVAGFVA
+305 SSITTIAGFVA

-347 PSMVLVFDGLI
+347 PSMILVFDKLI

-370 DRLPKF
+370 VKIPKF
-376 IAKHYL
+376 VAKNYL
-382 AFFAI
+382 VFLII
-387 FLALIVP
+387 FLALLFP
-394 ALYGNNHTS
+394 AVYGNNHTS

-423 EVDKNFDMNSAYMLL
+423 KVDEKFDMNSAYMLL
-438 VDKNLDSASMNQ
+438 VDKNLDTASMNQ
-450 MIKELKN
+450 MITELKN
-457 TDGILSVLGADSIV
+457 TDGILSVLGTDSLL
-471 GPAFPKELM
+471 GPAFPRSFIPE
-480 PDDLLS
+480 DLLS
-486 DLESDEWKMVLLT
+486 DLESDQWKMILLT

-507 EINEQITK
+507 EINEQIAS
-515 VDSIVKSYDPKAM
+515 VDRIVKSYDPGAM
-528 VVGEAPCTKDLITIT
+528 VVGEAPCTKDLINIT
-543 DHDFQVVNMV
+543 AHDFQVVNIV

-581 AIFVNMGLPYY
+581 AIFMNMGLPYY
-592 TNTTIPFISSVVI
+592 TGTVIPFISSVVI

-619 MTTRYLNE
+619 MTTRYLSE
-627 RSSGHDKKEATLI
+627 RNDGHDKKEATLI
-640 ALSTSMKSV
+640 ALTTSMKSI

-693 LPAMYMLFDKLIM
+693 LPAMYMIFDGLII
-706 RTTFGLQTEEKEHHH
+706 RTTFGMKCNEKNSHLSDV
-721 FGDMIHRHKVA
+721 FHRHRMA

>member
-1 MVISVIYHN
+1 
-10 TESDHWSIIIFEKR
+10 
-24 GVGVMNKL
+24 MNKI
-32 SNLIVKLRY
+32 SQMIVKLRY

-58 FNTRVNYDIL
+58 LNTRVNYDIL

-97 AEGMEEKDVAKL
+97 AEGMEEKDVAAIKA
-109 KSNIEN
+109 KIED
-115 VDHVDK
+115 VDHVAD
-121 VLWYDSVMDLSVPM
+121 VIWYDSLMDLSVPM
-135 EMLPSDVYEA
+135 EMLPQNLYDA
-145 FNSGDATMMFV
+145 FNSDDATMMFI
-156 VFDSGTSEDCTMDAI
+156 VFDEGTSADATMDAI
-171 EEIRKIS
+171 EEIRHIS
-178 NKQCFMSGMSAIVT
+178 NRQCFMSGMSAIVT

-239 YNMGSNVFKGEISFI
+239 YNMGTNVFKGEISFI

-279 EELEKTSDKNEA
+279 EELARTDDKQDA
-291 MANAITATFQSVIG
+291 MAKAISATFISVIG

-333 KGVVFGVI
+333 KGVVFGVV

-347 PSMVLVFDGLI
+347 PSMILVFDNLI
-358 EKTKHKPLMPEF
+358 EKTKHKPLMHEF
-370 DRLPKF
+370 VKLPQF

-382 AFFAI
+382 AFFLI
-387 FLALIVP
+387 FMALLVP
-394 ALYGNNHTS
+394 AIYGNNHTA

-423 EVDKNFDMNSAYMLL
+423 KVDEKFDMNSAYMLL
-438 VDKNLDSASMNQ
+438 VDKNLDSASMNE
-450 MIKELKN
+450 MIKSLKE
-457 TDGILSVLGADSIV
+457 TDGILSVLGTDSII
-471 GPAFPKELM
+471 GPAFPRSFIPE
-480 PDDLLS
+480 DLLS
-486 DLESDEWKMVLLT
+486 DLESDEWKMILLT

-507 EINEQITK
+507 EINDQIAR
-515 VDSIVKSYDPKAM
+515 VDEIVKSYDPKAM
-528 VVGEAPCTKDLITIT
+528 VVGEAPCTKDLINIT
-543 DHDFQVVNMV
+543 AHDFQVVNIV

-592 TNTTIPFISSVVI
+592 TGTVIPFISSVVI

-627 RSSGHDKKEATLI
+627 RNAGHNKKEATLI

-693 LPAMYMLFDKLIM
+693 LPAMYMIFDGLIM
-706 RTTFGLQTEEKEHHH
+706 KTTFGMNREEKTTHHL
-721 FGDMIHRHKVA
+721 GDMIHRHRVA

>member
-1 MVISVIYHN
+1 
-10 TESDHWSIIIFEKR
+10 
-24 GVGVMNKL
+24 MNKL
-32 SNLIVKLRY
+32 SHLIVKLRF
-41 VILIAAVA
+41 VILIVAFA
-49 LLIPSAIGY
+49 LLVPSAIGY

-68 TYLPKDIETMK
+68 TYLPGDIETMQ

-97 AEGMEEKDVAKL
+97 AEGMEEKDVATL
-109 KSNIEN
+109 KSNIEK
-115 VDHVDK
+115 VDHVAD

-135 EMLPSDVYEA
+135 EMLPEDVEKA
-145 FNSGDATMMFV
+145 FNSGDATMMFI
-156 VFDSGTSEDCTMDAI
+156 VFDEGTSSDGTMQAI
-171 EEIRKIS
+171 EDIRKIS

-192 DTKNLAMKETPIYVG
+192 DTKNMAEKETPIYVG

-279 EELEKTSDKNEA
+279 EELSKNDDKMDA
-291 MANAITATFQSVIG
+291 MANAISATFTSVIG

-325 LDLGVVMA
+325 LDLGIVMA

-347 PSMVLVFDGLI
+347 PSMILVFDNLI

-370 DRLPKF
+370 VKIPEF
-376 IAKHYL
+376 VSKHYL
-382 AFFAI
+382 AFFLI
-387 FLALIVP
+387 FLALLTP
-394 ALYGNNHTS
+394 AIYGNNHTS

-410 TLPDSLESVQGAN
+410 TLPDTLESVQGAN
-423 EVDKNFDMNSAYMLL
+423 EVDEKFEMNSAYMLL

-450 MIKELKN
+450 MLKEIKK
-457 TDGILSVLGADSIV
+457 TDGIISVLSADSLI
-471 GPAFPKELM
+471 GPSIPREFIPEDA
-480 PDDLLS
+480 LS
-486 DLESDEWKMVLLT
+486 KLESDQWKMVLLT

-507 EINEQITK
+507 EINNQITTIDK
-515 VDSIVKSYDPKAM
+515 IVKSYDPTAM
-528 VVGEAPCTKDLITIT
+528 VVGEAPCTKDLINIT
-543 DHDFQVVNMV
+543 NHDFQVVNMV

-592 TNTTIPFISSVVI
+592 THTTIPFISSVVI

-619 MTTRYLNE
+619 MTTRYLGE
-627 RSSGHDKKEATLI
+627 RNNGHDKKEATLI

-668 IDMIGSLCMLMAR
+668 IDMIGSLCNLMAR
-681 GAIISMFTVLLV
+681 GAIISMFTVILV
-693 LPAMYMLFDKLIM
+693 LPAMYMIFDGLIV
-706 RTTFGLQTEEKEHHH
+706 RTTFGMNKDAIKHHPHDGGHHILH
-721 FGDMIHRHKVA
+721 FHKAA

>member
-1 MVISVIYHN
+1 
-10 TESDHWSIIIFEKR
+10 
-24 GVGVMNKL
+24 MNKL
-32 SNLIVKLRY
+32 SRLIVKLRY
-41 VILIAAVA
+41 VILIVAIA

-97 AEGMEEKDVAKL
+97 AEGMEEKDVANL
-109 KSNIEN
+109 KKNIEN
-115 VDHVDK
+115 VDHVAN
-121 VLWYDSVMDLSVPM
+121 VLWYDSIMDLSVPM
-135 EMLPSDVYEA
+135 QMIPDDVYKA

-156 VFDSGTSEDCTMDAI
+156 VFDEGTSADATMDAI
-171 EEIRKIS
+171 EEIRRIS

-192 DTKNLAMKETPIYVG
+192 DTKNMAMAETPIYVA

-239 YNMGSNVFKGEISFI
+239 YNMGTNIFKGEISFI

-279 EELEKTSDKNEA
+279 EELEKNDDKKDA
-291 MANAITATFQSVIG
+291 MAKAISATFQSVIG

-333 KGVVFGVI
+333 KGVVFGVV

-347 PSMVLVFDGLI
+347 PSMILVFDKFI
-358 EKTKHKPLMPEF
+358 EKTRHKPLLGEF
-370 DRLPKF
+370 DRIPKF
-376 IAKHYL
+376 VAKHYL
-382 AFFAI
+382 AFFLVFMTLLIPAI
-387 FLALIVP
+387 
-394 ALYGNNHTS
+394 YGNNHTS

-410 TLPDSLESVQGAN
+410 TLPDKLESVQGAK
-423 EVDKNFDMNSAYMLL
+423 EVDEKFDMNSAYMLL
-438 VDKNLDSASMNQ
+438 VDKDLDTASMNE
-450 MIKELKN
+450 MIHEIKN
-457 TDGILSVLGADSIV
+457 TDGIISVLGADSIF
-471 GPAFPKELM
+471 GPAFPRSFIPE
-480 PDDLLS
+480 DLLS
-486 DLESDEWKMVLLT
+486 DLESEDWKMILLT

-507 EINEQITK
+507 EINAQIGEI
-515 VDSIVKSYDPKAM
+515 DRIVKSYDPTAM
-528 VVGEAPCTKDLITIT
+528 VVGEAPCTKDLINIT
-543 DHDFQVVNMV
+543 AHDFQVVNFV

-566 KSVSLPFI
+566 KSASLPFI

-581 AIFVNMGLPYY
+581 AIFVNMGIPYY
-592 TNTTIPFISSVVI
+592 TGTTIPFISSVVI

-627 RSSGHDKKEATLI
+627 RNAGHDKKEATLI

-668 IDMIGSLCMLMAR
+668 IDMIGSLCNLMAR

-693 LPAMYMLFDKLIM
+693 LPAMYMIFDGLIM
-706 RTTFGLQTEEKEHHH
+706 KTTFGMKNVPVDKKNRHKILH
-721 FGDMIHRHKVA
+721 FHKVA

>member
-1 MVISVIYHN
+1 
-10 TESDHWSIIIFEKR
+10 
-24 GVGVMNKL
+24 MNKL
-32 SNLIVKLRY
+32 SKLIVKLRY

-68 TYLPKDIETMK
+68 TYLPEDIETMK

-97 AEGMEEKDVAKL
+97 AEGMEEKDVAAL
-109 KSNIEN
+109 KTKIEN
-115 VDHVDK
+115 VDHVAN
-121 VLWYDSVMDLSVPM
+121 VLWYDSFMDLSVPM
-135 EMLPSDVYEA
+135 EMLPSKVYEA
-145 FNSGDATMMFV
+145 FNSDTATMMFV
-156 VFDSGTSEDCTMDAI
+156 IFDSGTSEDCTMDAI
-171 EEIRKIS
+171 EEIRRIS
-178 NKQCFMSGMSAIVT
+178 DKQCFMSGMSAIVT

-239 YNMGSNVFKGEISFI
+239 YNMGTNIFKGEISFI

-279 EELEKTSDKNEA
+279 EEQEKISDKNEA
-291 MANAITATFQSVIG
+291 MAAAISATFQSVIG

-347 PSMVLVFDGLI
+347 PSMILIFDGLI
-358 EKTKHKPLMPEF
+358 EKTRHKPLMPEF
-370 DRLPKF
+370 ERLPKF

-387 FLALIVP
+387 FLALIFP
-394 ALYGNNHTS
+394 AIYGNNNTK

-410 TLPDSLESVQGAN
+410 TLPDSLASVQGAN
-423 EVDKNFDMNSAYMLL
+423 KVDENFDMNSAYMLL
-438 VDKNLDSASMNQ
+438 VDKNLDTASMNE
-450 MIKELKN
+450 MISELEN
-457 TDGILSVLGADSIV
+457 TDGILSVLGEDSVV
-471 GPAFPKELM
+471 GPAFPREFIPEDLL
-480 PDDLLS
+480 DDLQ
-486 DLESDEWKMVLLT
+486 SDEWKMILLT

-507 EINEQITK
+507 EINAQITE
-515 VDSIVKSYDPKAM
+515 VNNIVKSYDPKAM
-528 VVGEAPCTKDLITIT
+528 VVGEAPCTKDLISIT
-543 DHDFQVVNMV
+543 DHDFQVVNAV

-566 KSVSLPFI
+566 KSASLPFI

-619 MTTRYLNE
+619 MTTRYLSE
-627 RSSGHDKKEATLI
+627 RNAGHDKKEATLI
-640 ALSTSMKSV
+640 SLSTSMKSV

-693 LPAMYMLFDKLIM
+693 LPAMYMIFDGLIM
-706 RTTFGLQTEEKEHHH
+706 KTTFGLNVEEKEHHH
-721 FGDMIHRHKVA
+721 IADMLHRHKVA